1 MDINTAQK
9 PKFASDFYA
18 EPESERPQF
27 LKILCILSFVASGL
41 LLLIYA
47 IGTLG
52 LIMNEEIIGT
62 FWNEVIKVQPVLEN
76 VDPIIFFHELGMI
89 CVYSLILNVISLIGI
104 IMMWRL
110 NKIGFYIYVFAEITA
125 NFLSL
130 NLNTGEQN
138 QAYSG
143 LVFYTF
149 IDLIFI
155 GLYFMN
161 LKHMNKNKTQINN

>member
-47 IGTLG
+47 IGTLS
-52 LIMNEEIIGT
+52 LRMNEEIIGT

-110 NKIGFYIYVFAEITA
+110 NKNGFYIYVFAEITA

-138 QAYSG
+138 QPYSG
-143 LVFYTF
+143 LVLPIL

>member
-1 MDINTAQK
+1 MDINTAPP

-47 IGTLG
+47 IGTLS
-52 LIMNEEIIGT
+52 LRMNEEIIGT

-76 VDPIIFFHELGMI
+76 VDPIIFFHEFGMLCI
-89 CVYSLILNVISLIGI
+89 YSLILNIISLIGI

-110 NKIGFYIYVFAEITA
+110 NKIGFYIYVLAEITA
-125 NFLSL
+125 NFFSL

-143 LVFYTF
+143 LVFPIL

-161 LKHMNKNKTQINN
+161 LKHMNKNKTQINH

>member
-1 MDINTAQK
+1 MDINTA
-9 PKFASDFYA
+9 PPTKFASDFYA

-47 IGTLG
+47 IGTLS
-52 LIMNEEIIGT
+52 LRMNEEIIGT

-110 NKIGFYIYVFAEITA
+110 NKNGFYIYVFAEITA

-138 QAYSG
+138 QPYSG
-143 LVFYTF
+143 LVLPIL

>member
-47 IGTLG
+47 IGTLS

-62 FWNEVIKVQPVLEN
+62 FWNEAIKVQPVLEN
-76 VDPIIFFHELGMI
+76 VDPIIFFHEFGMLCI
-89 CVYSLILNVISLIGI
+89 YSLILNIISLIGI

-143 LVFYTF
+143 LVFYIF

-155 GLYFMN
+155 GLY
-161 LKHMNKNKTQINN
+161 L

>member
-1 MDINTAQK
+1 MDINTVPP
-9 PKFASDFYA
+9 PKFASDFYT

-47 IGTLG
+47 IGTLS
-52 LIMNEEIIGT
+52 LRMNEEIIGT

-76 VDPIIFFHELGMI
+76 VDPIIFFHEFGMLCI
-89 CVYSLILNVISLIGI
+89 YSLILNIISLIGI

-143 LVFYTF
+143 LVLPIL

-161 LKHMNKNKTQINN
+161 LKHMNKNKTQINH

>member
-1 MDINTAQK
+1 MDINTA
-9 PKFASDFYA
+9 PPTKFASDFYA

-47 IGTLG
+47 IGTLS
-52 LIMNEEIIGT
+52 LRMNEEIIGT
-62 FWNEVIKVQPVLEN
+62 FWTEVIKVQPVLEN

-89 CVYSLILNVISLIGI
+89 CIYSLIANIISLIGI

-138 QAYSG
+138 QPYSG
-143 LVFYTF
+143 LVLPIL

>member
-1 MDINTAQK
+1 MDINTA
-9 PKFASDFYA
+9 PPTKFASDFYA

-47 IGTLG
+47 IGTFSLR
-52 LIMNEEIIGT
+52 MNEEIIGT

-110 NKIGFYIYVFAEITA
+110 NKNGFYIYVFAEITA

-138 QAYSG
+138 QPYSG
-143 LVFYTF
+143 LVLPIL

>member
-1 MDINTAQK
+1 MDINTAPP

-47 IGTLG
+47 IGTFSLR
-52 LIMNEEIIGT
+52 MNEEIIGT

-89 CVYSLILNVISLIGI
+89 CIKTRIKTRICI
-104 IMMWRL
+104 I
-110 NKIGFYIYVFAEITA
+110 KI
-125 NFLSL
+125 
-130 NLNTGEQN
+130 
-138 QAYSG
+138 
-143 LVFYTF
+143 
-149 IDLIFI
+149 
-155 GLYFMN
+155 
-161 LKHMNKNKTQINN
+161 

>member
-62 FWNEVIKVQPVLEN
+62 FWNEAIKVQPVLEN

-143 LVFYTF
+143 LVFYIF

-161 LKHMNKNKTQINN
+161 LKHMNKNNPQINH

>member
-47 IGTLG
+47 IGTLS
-52 LIMNEEIIGT
+52 LRMNEEIIGT

-76 VDPIIFFHELGMI
+76 VDPIIFFHEFGMLCI
-89 CVYSLILNVISLIGI
+89 YSLILNVISLIGI

-138 QAYSG
+138 QPYSG
-143 LVFYTF
+143 LVLPIL

>member
-47 IGTLG
+47 IGTLS

-62 FWNEVIKVQPVLEN
+62 FWNEAIKVQPVLEN
-76 VDPIIFFHELGMI
+76 VDPIIFFHEFGMLCI
-89 CVYSLILNVISLIGI
+89 YSLILNIISLIGI

-143 LVFYTF
+143 LVFYIF

-161 LKHMNKNKTQINN
+161 LKHMNKNNPQINN